1 MTNSSLA
8 TSDLRELADAELD
21 DVNGGLI
28 AWIAYCAGIG
38 VCLGWLLGYS
48 DVGGGGGAHSA
59 PGDYEPGPKNTA

>member
-28 AWIAYCAGIG
+28 AWLAYCVGIG
-38 VCLGWLLGYS
+38 VAIGWYFGYE
-48 DVGGGGGAHSA
+48 GGGGGGHSA
-59 PGDYEPGPKNTA
+59 PGDYERGPKNTA